1 MTAERRALRDAL
13 RDLLSGSSTRAVID
27 TPAGW
32 DPALW
37 ARMCKEIGVAGLAVP
52 EAYGGAGATLRESLV
67 VLEELGRTLTPGP
80 MLGCGV
86 LATQALLRA
95 GDAEAC
101 ARLLPGICAGE
112 RLVTLAWNGNP
123 DDLPCTATAAGRLT
137 GEVASVLDLAS
148 ADTLLVPA
156 HGTLYE
162 VDPKAPGVTR
172 HAPTPLDPTRRLG
185 ALRLADAP
193 ARRLGDGL
201 ALAGLRDLACV
212 ALSAEQVGAA
222 SQALAA
228 TVAYVQVREQFGR
241 AIGTFQ
247 ALQHRLAEGHV
258 RLEAARSASTAAA
271 EALVSGTADA
281 PALAAVA
288 KVTCSEALEAI
299 AAEMVQM
306 HGGIAITWEHD
317 AHLYLRRAWA
327 SAQLFG
333 APGRHV
339 ARLADSLLPAVSGS
353 GPRPARASASTRV
366 RRPGPRRG
374 R

>member
-1 MTAERRALRDAL
+1 MDLTAERRALRDTL
-13 RDLLSGSSTRAVID
+13 RDLLSGSSTRAAIG
-27 TPAGW
+27 TPSGW
-32 DPALW
+32 DAGLW
-37 ARMCKEIGVAGLAVP
+37 ARLCKEIGVAGLAVP

-80 MLGCGV
+80 MLGCAV
-86 LATQALLRA
+86 LATQALLRS
-95 GDAEAC
+95 GDADAC

-112 RLVTLAWNGNP
+112 LIAALAWSGDP
-123 DDLPCTATAAGRLT
+123 DDLPCTATPAGRLT
-137 GEVASVLDLAS
+137 GEVANVLDLAA

-156 HGTLYE
+156 HAALYE
-162 VDPKAPGVTR
+162 VDATAPGVTR
-172 HAPTPLDPTRRLG
+172 HASTPLDPTRRLG
-185 ALRLADAP
+185 ALRLDDAP
-193 ARRLGDGL
+193 ARRIGDGS
-201 ALAGLRDLACV
+201 ALAGLRDVACV

-228 TVAYVQVREQFGR
+228 TVEYVQVREQFGR

-247 ALQHRLAEGHV
+247 ALQHRLAEAHV
-258 RLEAARSASTAAA
+258 RLEAARSASAAA
-271 EALVSGTADA
+271 ADALVAGAADA

-288 KVTCSEALEAI
+288 KVTCSEALQAI

-317 AHLYLRRAWA
+317 AHLYVRRAWA

-339 ARLADSLLPAVSGS
+339 ARLADALLPPQDLSGI
-353 GPRPARASASTRV
+353 GPRSARSS
-366 RRPGPRRG
+366 
-374 R
+374 